1 MRMTK
6 KGFKDSARGYR
17 TGKPRDHDGHIG
29 PGPKPGPKRAVNLSI
44 DAEILALAKEMGVN
58 LSQTLEDALR
68 KLTQD
73 ERIRRFREEH
83 RAFFESY
90 NAYLARNG
98 TLTEALLA
106 EQGETLDSDDPSV

>member
-29 PGPKPGPKRAVNLSI
+29 PGPKPGPKRAVNLS
-44 DAEILALAKEMGVN
+44 
-58 LSQTLEDALR
+58 QTLEDALR

-73 ERIRRFREEH
+73 ERIRRFPKEH

-106 EQGETLDSDDPSV
+106 EQGETLDSDYPSV